1 MENNI
6 VDAKTEVIHIC
17 CKCGEKL
24 ELYSSEE
31 CTTIDEDLK
40 PSTAKLIDFSVYKCP
55 NCDEQIWILN
65 RD

>member
-1 MENNI
+1 MGKIIE
-6 VDAKTEVIHIC
+6 VAKTEVIHIC
-17 CKCGEKL
+17 CNCAEKM

-31 CTTIDEDLK
+31 FTTIAEDLE
-40 PSTAKLIDFSVYKCP
+40 PSTAQLIDFSVYKCP

>member
-1 MENNI
+1 MENNT
-6 VDAKTEVIHIC
+6 VVVKTEVVHIC
-17 CKCGEKL
+17 CKCAEKMV
-24 ELYSSEE
+24 LYSSEE
-31 CTTIDEDLK
+31 CTTISEDLE